1 MYDNCSLNHFC
12 GRISTGSWDLV
23 PNPYEQKHQLINQRT
38 CWKFIPHI
46 KRKAN
51 KWSSHRATK
60 NTYPDLIFGGISWRG
75 KILLLLFFSWTFHWK
90 HLSSLYRNYRKPI
103 KGPKGKGDIS
113 SLPVFRS
120 DFLKR
125 RGISISF
132 LHQKKMYFVLP
143 NFTYIIELL
152 FFMFY
157 TKSCEL
163 HTWKETFLITL
174 ELL

>member
-1 MYDNCSLNHFC
+1 MSRNTN
-12 GRISTGSWDLV
+12 W
-23 PNPYEQKHQLINQRT
+23 LIRERAENLFHILKEKQT
-38 CWKFIPHI
+38 NEAPTEPLKTHIQIWFLEGFPEEEKF
-46 KRKAN
+46 
-51 KWSSHRATK
+51 
-60 NTYPDLIFGGISWRG
+60 YCCF
-75 KILLLLFFSWTFHWK
+75 FFSWTFHWK
-90 HLSSLYRNYRKPI
+90 HLSSLYRNYKKPI

-125 RGISISF
+125 RGISVSS

-143 NFTYIIELL
+143 NFTYIVELL

-157 TKSCEL
+157 TKSCKL